1 VLFEKK
7 ELIKKISA
15 GCLSN
20 RVAFHPTDSNR
31 QGGFGLKL
39 KVTLDLIILTN
50 FFLQHNIGG
59 KLYDCQRQPNFAM
72 FWIYSQVIGPVM
84 L

>member
-39 KVTLDLIILTN
+39 KVFCSTTLEAN
-50 FFLQHNIGG
+50 FTTVSGNRISLCFGSIH
-59 KLYDCQRQPNFAM
+59 KL
-72 FWIYSQVIGPVM
+72 
-84 L
+84 